1 MEYLTKTKQKQLA
14 RKVAAKA
21 HRVKYPNN
29 YQIGQ
34 ARKKINEMV
43 NNDPIKY
50 VEFHGKYCIP
60 HSDDIIIDDAVELLN
75 SQQTLFDMEEVK
87 YGK

>member
-34 ARKKINEMV
+34 ARKKINEMI
-43 NNDPIKY
+43 NNDPTKLSLI
-50 VEFHGKYCIP
+50 HI
-60 HSDDIIIDDAVELLN
+60 
-75 SQQTLFDMEEVK
+75 
-87 YGK
+87 